1 MTRNITLDSRTN
13 YQNVLR
19 DLGRMGVL
27 RVDQHYTKNGI
38 AHVVLHERT
47 WGEWLQE
54 TFLTKKADLANTR
67 QAVAAALEPIIRA
80 QGSAPPEQLV
90 QNIRDRVAHGVD
102 ITGRALARDFAP
114 VSAGKNPKPLQGGTV
129 AARGTGQGVRVLGAP
144 PASIR
149 CDHAILRNS
158 TASAALQ
165 ANKQIHLVH
174 ELNKPVKPGAPDGVG
189 KAVSVPSAAAGTW
202 NSIDDVRIPTGGEP
216 QARRTTTQLQAALAT
231 ALEGKRGA
239 VVVELLPDTC
249 TETKGVR
256 HWSCSDDGMIAQWQV
271 AGKAVQA
278 AKIAKG
284 NLVISFASANVDDL
298 KRMKQVIA
306 KQAGMDAPDRTARLV
321 AMLDDDSDA
330 DSDDD
335 LPIDTFTQVGPPM
348 KTPSPPEG

>member
-13 YQNVLR
+13 YQNALR
-19 DLGRMGVL
+19 ELGRMGVL
-27 RVDQHYTKNGI
+27 RVDHQYTKNGI
-38 AHVVLHERT
+38 THVMLHERT

-80 QGSAPPEQLV
+80 QGAAPPEQLV

-102 ITGRALARDFAP
+102 ITGHALARDFAP
-114 VSAGKNPKPLQGGTV
+114 VSAGKNAKPLQGGTV
-129 AARGTGQGVRVLGAP
+129 AARGTGHGVRVLGAP

-149 CDHAILRNS
+149 CHHAILRNG

-165 ANKQIHLVH
+165 ANKQIHRVH
-174 ELNKPVKPGAPDGVG
+174 ELNQPAKPDAPDWVG
-189 KAVSVPSAAAGTW
+189 KTVSVPSAAAGTW
-202 NSIDDVRIPTGGEP
+202 NSIEDVRIPTGGATE
-216 QARRTTTQLQAALAT
+216 ARRTTAQLQAALAT

-249 TETKGVR
+249 TETNGVKQ
-256 HWSCSDDGMIAQWQV
+256 WSCSDEGMIAQWQV

-284 NLVISFASANVDDL
+284 NLVVSFASADIDEL
-298 KRMKQVIA
+298 KHMKQVIA
-306 KQAGMDAPDRTARLV
+306 KKAGMDDPDRTARLV
-321 AMLDDDSDA
+321 AMLDNDSDTG
-330 DSDDD
+330 SDDE
-335 LPIDTFTQVGPPM
+335 LLI
-348 KTPSPPEG
+348 